1 MMATE
6 LSLRSFTWDPTK
18 RILVAE
24 ASDLGLYN
32 PGRRI
37 QISSHHTGRL
47 LQFDL
52 IKVDRSP
59 CGEDIAGWRYHN
71 RERNIEVLIIND

>member
-1 MMATE
+1 MIATK

-24 ASDLGLYN
+24 ASDLELHN
-32 PGRRI
+32 PGSCI

-52 IKVDRSP
+52 VKVDRSP
-59 CGEDIAGWRYHN
+59 CGEDIAGWRY
-71 RERNIEVLIIND
+71 RNHENDINVLIIND